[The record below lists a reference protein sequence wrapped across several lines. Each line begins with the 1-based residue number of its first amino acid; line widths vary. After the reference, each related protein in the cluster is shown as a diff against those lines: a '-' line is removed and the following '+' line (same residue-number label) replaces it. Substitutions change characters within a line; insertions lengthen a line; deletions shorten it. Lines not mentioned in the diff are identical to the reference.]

1 MKSIQETTARP
12 THRTKKSDNMST
24 LSGKVALIT
33 GGSKGIGAA
42 LSERLARLG
51 ATVAINYSSDSS
63 AADKLVEKIRTGKR
77 QAMSVKAN
85 AASVPEIESMVQQ
98 VVEQYGKIDIL
109 VPCAG
114 VLPMRTLD
122 KTTEKD
128 FDDTFAL
135 NVKGSYFLAQVCN
148 STELRY

>member
-1 MKSIQETTARP
+1 MNTIKASAAKL
-12 THRTKKSDNMST
+12 THRNNKNTDDMSP
-24 LSGKVALIT
+24 LAGKVALVT

-42 LSERLARLG
+42 LSERLASLG

-63 AADKLVEKIRTGKR
+63 AADKVVEKIKKNGNG
-77 QAMSVKAN
+77 QATTVKAN
-85 AASVPEIESMVQQ
+85 AAYIPEIESMVDQ
-98 VVEQYGKIDIL
+98 VVKQYGKIDIL

-135 NVKGSYFLAQVCN
+135 NVKGPYFLAQVCHM
-148 STELRY
+148 LKL